1 VHVAGTVRYGV
12 LLATAGIR
20 RRHSREV
27 WPNHRYSGGEDGSLK
42 KIALR
47 ESERERERDG
57 MTKNICK
64 VFGWLRPVA
73 PWRCCP
79 LFHALIIQNAA
90 IASMDARNCNLTSFS
105 WKVWCH

>member
-1 VHVAGTVRYGV
+1 
-12 LLATAGIR
+12 
-20 RRHSREV
+20 
-27 WPNHRYSGGEDGSLK
+27 
-42 KIALR
+42 
-47 ESERERERDG
+47 